1 MAEILVEILVSA
13 SGSSKSI
20 LLHYETI
27 TPSFLERTEQSW
39 KFTDLQAN
47 NFQSFLYFF
56 LISAAHTHTKKM
68 NLEAEKCHEGI
79 LDFYQKLFRCNSLEP
94 FCRQQMGHK
103 TITAFGHYFFYGLA
117 GTHSEK

>member
-56 LISAAHTHTKKM
+56 LISAAHTHKKNEFGGRKM
-68 NLEAEKCHEGI
+68 PRRDFGFLPEA
-79 LDFYQKLFRCNSLEP
+79 F
-94 FCRQQMGHK
+94 QM
-103 TITAFGHYFFYGLA
+103 
-117 GTHSEK
+117 